1 MKRVAVLVAVLG
13 ALAASAQ
20 PAGAATAC
28 TSPQLNTDQPA
39 QSVLST
45 FGVLRRPA
53 RPTDSWPRTD
63 LLDPDESY
71 NQNWFRRAGSLA
83 GYSFFVLPGHKATPC
98 GSPPELYVGALGRF
112 STVNGAV
119 SLSTIR
125 HFGFWFGQGF
135 SGGSIVS
142 GLLPDGVAKV
152 RVTFPKGRSHPGGVK
167 YKRAVRRTVRVHNNV
182 ALFRLARPPADATP
196 SHQVWFSKSGRVIR
210 RARGNP

>member
-1 MKRVAVLVAVLG
+1 MKRLAL
-13 ALAASAQ
+13 LAAMLCAVAATAQ
-20 PAGAATAC
+20 PAGAAGAC

-45 FGVLRRPA
+45 IAVLSRA
-53 RPTDSWPRTD
+53 AEPTDAWPRTD

-83 GYSFFVLPGHKATPC
+83 GYSFFLLPGHKATPC
-98 GSPPELYVGALGRF
+98 GAPPELSVGALGQF

-119 SLSTIR
+119 PRSTVR

-152 RVTFPKGRSHPGGVK
+152 RVTFPKGRNHPGGVK
-167 YKRAVRRTVRVHNNV
+167 YKKAVRKTVRVHNNM
-182 ALFRLARPPADATP
+182 ALFRLSRPPADATP
-196 SHQVWFSKSGRVIR
+196 SHQIWFSKSGRVIR